1 MYDLKRF
8 IDAQK
13 GSYDIALGEIKK
25 GYKQSHWMWYIF
37 PQIKGLGTS
46 DISRYYEI
54 KSIDEGKAYLT
65 NDILKSHL
73 IEISN
78 ALLELDNDD
87 ALKIFGFPDNLKLK
101 SSMTLFS
108 YIDPEITVFKKV
120 LDKFYNGE
128 VDKTTIS
135 ILNELEET
143 KEEMKYER

>member
-1 MYDLKRF
+1 
-8 IDAQK
+8 
-13 GSYDIALGEIKK
+13 
-25 GYKQSHWMWYIF
+25 MWYIF
-37 PQIKGLGTS
+37 PQIKGLVTS

-54 KSIDEGKAYLT
+54 KNIDEGKAYLA

-73 IEISN
+73 VEISN